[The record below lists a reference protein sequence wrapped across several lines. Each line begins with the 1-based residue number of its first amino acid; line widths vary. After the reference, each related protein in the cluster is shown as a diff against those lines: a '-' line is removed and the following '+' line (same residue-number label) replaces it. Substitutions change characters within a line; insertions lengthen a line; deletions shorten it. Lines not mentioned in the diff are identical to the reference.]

1 MAGVEMELA
10 GEPGDGHRRLPLA
23 VDLDELRPERGER
36 PPGVLD
42 VHGPAAV
49 DDGLQ
54 VVAVHIRDAPRFEE
68 AGDHRRCEE
77 EARPRVVFQEVD
89 DLLGMEPAALR
100 NDLHRPPCDVGEGV
114 AAGGMRHR
122 GGMDDAV
129 VLGHRIDIAE
139 IVHGLRDEVP
149 VGEGGALRPAG
160 GAARVEQPRGIG
172 GIAVR
177 EGKRF
182 AREELPPPRG
192 VIGPHQVLERGDL
205 PVEAGQ
211 ALAERAVRE
220 AGPGAGVLEDVREL
234 APVELRVHRDRAHVR
249 VPAAEEGDHELGGVG
264 HRDPAPVARPQI
276 EALDETA
283 GEPGRGLRE
292 LGVGGDGLDAA
303 DEGRPSGVADGG
315 LGEER
320 ARVHCLSL
328 PSRGAK
334 APFERKVAAPRN
346 QRECGASR
354 GRGEPTVAAAGPVPP
369 MARFCDDRSI
379 GRSRLPAPRRGL
391 SSGRAF
397 GPGPASTS
405 LAGSGA
411 RRFEEPYPLRPA
423 AAAVDAAGAAGHR
436 ARAHAP
442 APRAA
447 RAPGRGPPGRRAA
460 RALKRFPPT
469 TTARL

>member
-1 MAGVEMELA
+1 
-10 GEPGDGHRRLPLA
+10 
-23 VDLDELRPERGER
+23 
-36 PPGVLD
+36 
-42 VHGPAAV
+42 
-49 DDGLQ
+49 
-54 VVAVHIRDAPRFEE
+54 
-68 AGDHRRCEE
+68 
-77 EARPRVVFQEVD
+77 
-89 DLLGMEPAALR
+89 
-100 NDLHRPPCDVGEGV
+100 
-114 AAGGMRHR
+114 MRHR

-129 VLGHRIDIAE
+129 VLAHRIDIAE
-139 IVHGLRDEVP
+139 IVHGLRDEVA
-149 VGEGGALRPAG
+149 VGEGGAFRPAG

-177 EGKRF
+177 EGKRL

-192 VIGPHQVLERGDL
+192 VIGPHQVLERCDL

-211 ALAERAVRE
+211 ALAELAVRE

-292 LGVGGDGLDAA
+292 LGVGGDGLDTAH
-303 DEGRPSGVADGG
+303 EGGPSGVADGG

-346 QRECGASR
+346 RHACGASR
-354 GRGEPTVAAAGPVPP
+354 GRGEPTVAPAGPVPP
-369 MARFCDDRSI
+369 MARFATI
-379 GRSRLPAPRRGL
+379 GRSAAPVSRTPPRLALGARLRPWPGIDFVGRIGCAALRRTISSSTGGRRVRRGGRGGRGG
-391 SSGRAF
+391 SSR
-397 GPGPASTS
+397 PGSRT
-405 LAGSGA
+405 
-411 RRFEEPYPLRPA
+411 
-423 AAAVDAAGAAGHR
+423 
-436 ARAHAP
+436 
-442 APRAA
+442 RAA
-447 RAPGRGPPGRRAA
+447 GPPGGKGLVAVSPHDKCE
-460 RALKRFPPT
+460 ALT
-469 TTARL
+469 S